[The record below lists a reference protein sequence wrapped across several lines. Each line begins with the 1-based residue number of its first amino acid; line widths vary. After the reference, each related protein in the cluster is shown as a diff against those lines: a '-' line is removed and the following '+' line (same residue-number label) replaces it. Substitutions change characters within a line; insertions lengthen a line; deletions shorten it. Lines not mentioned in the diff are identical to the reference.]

1 MSSGN
6 TATCFVAAATL
17 LVLGTDAFAETQRG
31 VTDTEIL
38 VGTIT
43 DLSGVT
49 AVQGVNNANAVR
61 LAFDEVNEK
70 GGINGRKIRYIVEDS
85 QYQVPRAVQAINKL
99 INSDGVFFTIEDGGT
114 PMNNA
119 TFPMAIEKNVPK
131 LLPLSAARSMF
142 EPFNRLKFSQ
152 YSSYVDQMRAGVK
165 YFVEQRGKKAI
176 CAMYQDTDFGK
187 DVLAGAQM
195 QAEAMGMKIVATT
208 AHKPTDTDF
217 TAAVAKLR
225 EANCDLIT
233 MGTIVRDSTLIIATV
248 KKVGWKVDLLG
259 QVASYDTAIAEAPG
273 NVADGFYAMSPSLYA
288 YPDDPRPTIK
298 AFTQKYKARY
308 GVDVNY
314 LGEMGYTS
322 AQIAIEALQRA
333 GRELTVDSLVKA
345 MESIQD
351 FHDLFGGTY
360 SFSATN
366 HHGATAAFLSV
377 VHDGRWEPVVDHAL
391 VY

>member
-1 MSSGN
+1 MR
-6 TATCFVAAATL
+6 TALVAAL
-17 LVLGTDAFAETQRG
+17 LVFLAAAANAQNQRG

-38 VGTIT
+38 IGTVT

-61 LAFDEVNEK
+61 LAFDAVNEK

-85 QYQVPRAVQAINKL
+85 QYQVPRAVQAMNKL
-99 INSDGVFFTIEDGGT
+99 INNDGVFITIEDGGT

-119 TFPMAIEKNVPK
+119 TFPMAIEKNVLK
-131 LLPLSAARSMF
+131 LLPLSAARSMY
-142 EPFNRLKFSQ
+142 EPFHRLKFSQ

-165 YFVEQRGKKAI
+165 YFVEQRGKHAI

-187 DVLAGAQM
+187 DVLAGTVQ
-195 QAEAMGMKIVATT
+195 QTEAMGMKVVATT

-225 EANCDLIT
+225 DAKCDIIT

-248 KKVGWKVDLLG
+248 KKLGWNVDLLG
-259 QVASYDTAIAEAPG
+259 QVAAYDTAIAEAPG
-273 NVADGFYAMSPSLYA
+273 NVAEGFYAMSPSLYA
-288 YPDDPRPTIK
+288 YPDDQRPAIK
-298 AFTQKYKARY
+298 TFAQAYKAKY
-308 GVDVNY
+308 GFEVNY

-333 GRELTVDSLVKA
+333 GRDLTVDSLVKA
-345 MESIQD
+345 MESIRD
-351 FHDLFGGTY
+351 YHDIFGGTY
-360 SFSATN
+360 SFSETN

-377 VHDGRWEPVVDHAL
+377 VHNGRWEPVVDHAL
-391 VY
+391 AY

>member
-1 MSSGN
+1 MT
-6 TATCFVAAATL
+6 TASIVGRILATASLSLIAAGAMA
-17 LVLGTDAFAETQRG
+17 DTQRG

-70 GGINGRKIRYIVEDS
+70 GGINGRKIHYIVEDS
-85 QYQVPRAVQAINKL
+85 QYQVPRAVQAMNKL
-99 INSDGVFFTIEDGGT
+99 LNSDGVFFTIEDGGT

-131 LLPLSAARSMF
+131 LLPLSAARSMY

-165 YFVEQRGKKAI
+165 YFVEQRGKKAV
-176 CAMYQDTDFGK
+176 CALYQDTDFGK
-187 DVLAGAQM
+187 DVLAGAQL
-195 QAEAMGMKIVATT
+195 QTEAMGMKIVATT

-225 EANCDLIT
+225 EANCDLIA

-248 KKVGWKVDLLG
+248 KKIGWNVDLLG

-273 NVADGFYAMSPSLYA
+273 GVAEGFYSMSPSLYA
-288 YPDDPRPTIK
+288 YPDDPRPEIK
-298 AFTQKYKARY
+298 AFTQKYKAKY

-322 AQIAIEALQRA
+322 AQIAIEALRHA
-333 GRELTVDSLVKA
+333 GRDLTVDSLVKA
-345 MESIQD
+345 MEGIQD

-360 SFSATN
+360 SFSPTN

-377 VHDGRWEPVVDHAL
+377 VHNGRWEPVVDHAL

>member
-1 MSSGN
+1 MNPGR
-6 TATCFVAAATL
+6 FVAPVLAAAAL
-17 LVLGTDAFAETQRG
+17 SVLASGAFAATQRG
-31 VTDTEIL
+31 VTDSEIL

-99 INSDGVFFTIEDGGT
+99 INNDGVFFTIEDGGT

-119 TFPMAIEKNVPK
+119 TFPMALEKNVPK

-165 YFVEQRGKKAI
+165 FFVEQRGKKAI

-195 QAEAMGMKIVATT
+195 QAEAMGLKIVATT

-248 KKVGWKVDLLG
+248 KKVGWNVDLLG

-273 NVADGFYAMSPSLYA
+273 NVAEGFYAMSPSLYA
-288 YPDDPRPTIK
+288 YPDDPRPAIK
-298 AFTQKYKARY
+298 AFTEKYKARY

-333 GRELTVDSLVKA
+333 GRDLTVDNLVKA

-360 SFSATN
+360 SFSPTN

-377 VHDGRWEPVVDHAL
+377 VHNGRWEPVVEHAL
-391 VY
+391 AY

>member
-1 MSSGN
+1 MR
-6 TATCFVAAATL
+6 TALVAAL
-17 LVLGTDAFAETQRG
+17 LVFLAAAANAQNQRG

-38 VGTIT
+38 IGTVT

-61 LAFDEVNEK
+61 LAFDAINEK

-85 QYQVPRAVQAINKL
+85 QYQVPRAVQAMNKL
-99 INSDGVFFTIEDGGT
+99 INNDGVFITIEDGGT

-119 TFPMAIEKNVPK
+119 TFPMAIEKNVLK
-131 LLPLSAARSMF
+131 LLPLSAARSMY
-142 EPFNRLKFSQ
+142 EPFHRLKFSQ

-165 YFVEQRGKKAI
+165 YFVEQRGKHAI

-187 DVLAGAQM
+187 DVLAGTVQ
-195 QAEAMGMKIVATT
+195 QTEAMGMKVVATT

-225 EANCDLIT
+225 DAKCDLIT

-248 KKVGWKVDLLG
+248 KKLGWNVDLLG
-259 QVASYDTAIAEAPG
+259 QVAAYDTAIAEAPG
-273 NVADGFYAMSPSLYA
+273 NVAEGFYAMSPSLYA
-288 YPDDPRPTIK
+288 YPDDQRPAIK
-298 AFTQKYKARY
+298 AFAQAYKAKY
-308 GVDVNY
+308 GFEVNY

-333 GRELTVDSLVKA
+333 GRDLTVDSLVKA
-345 MESIQD
+345 MESIRDFQD
-351 FHDLFGGTY
+351 IFGGTY
-360 SFSATN
+360 SFSETN

-377 VHDGRWEPVVDHAL
+377 VHNGRWEPVVDHAL
-391 VY
+391 AY